1 MIMVDAVTGAEWSP
15 KIDWPALAAEAGRAA
30 VAHSRHAALI
40 DSGLAVELS
49 VKFTGDSQ
57 VQALNAA
64 YRNKNQPTNVL
75 AFPMLDAGL
84 LDSVA
89 GADGGEILL
98 GDVVL
103 AHGVCSAEAADK
115 GVTRE
120 QHASH
125 LVVHGVLHLLGY
137 DHGEDEEAEAM
148 ERIERE
154 ALASI
159 GIADPYEAEEVR
171 P

>member
-1 MIMVDAVTGAEWSP
+1 MIVVDAAIGAEWGRRT
-15 KIDWPALAAEAGRAA
+15 DWPALAAEAGQAA

-49 VKFTGDSQ
+49 VKFTGNSQ

-75 AFPMLDAGL
+75 AFPMFEAEL
-84 LDSVA
+84 LDSLV

-137 DHGEDEEAEAM
+137 DHGEDDEAEAM
-148 ERIERE
+148 ERVERE

-159 GIADPYEAEEVR
+159 GIADPYQAEEVQS
-171 P
+171 

>member
-1 MIMVDAVTGAEWSP
+1 MIVVDAAIGAEWGRRT
-15 KIDWPALAAEAGRAA
+15 DWPALAAEAGQAA

-40 DSGLAVELS
+40 DSSLAVELS
-49 VKFTGDSQ
+49 VKFTGNSQ

-75 AFPMLDAGL
+75 AFPMFEAEL
-84 LDSVA
+84 LDSLV

-137 DHGEDEEAEAM
+137 DHGEDDEAEAM
-148 ERIERE
+148 ERVERE

-159 GIADPYEAEEVR
+159 GIADPYQAEEVQS
-171 P
+171 